1 MERKQRKQGSP
12 SLRNERKIINAKSK
26 QGKESKGLPEMPSFS
41 IGLTPSDDD
50 KRNKNDSLSDSDQ
63 KNDRR
68 RGKQKNQKKNEQTKE
83 TKTIASTSRGRTKR
97 ANMATQDSDEASS
110 GEENVKQVMEKK
122 DPDAD
127 ARLRHKMSVP
137 KVYELMQSI
146 NAKKRKKEII
156 GQLKE
161 CGFGG
166 IMHIC
171 DWKRIHTFFVD
182 WVVKRFEHENMWIRL
197 SDTEVL
203 MLKEDDVHRVYEL
216 PRAGKKINT
225 DLCSEGAIKRLRKE
239 LGFIGDYSPI
249 AKVAELENSL
259 KTIENPKTWV
269 KGAIC
274 YIIHNILCP
283 TNRGNVSL
291 QYADILEDPAR
302 VSSYNW
308 CSHVLHYMKK
318 GLQSPDVLNPLADF
332 HFLMINY
339 MEKMGKRSPFLTG
352 EYNRP
357 SLRGW
362 NVKLA
367 NQELQKI
374 HDIMGLENGLTAG
387 VTRLDNG
394 LPSELPRLNRT
405 VGSPI
410 VLCFD
415 ADTCPLSKAEM
426 YLDHC
431 RSCINIYT
439 KTAETLQRRI
449 TDANAGTSG
458 KDSPIEKEGE
468 NERNKS
474 KEAGRLNDDDED
486 VKKRTQAKERL
497 STENDEEDDKSIDE
511 EDNDEEDQTTPNLI
525 DDAVPAACNIIDD
538 SVKVTANEHDNY
550 EANDEDDEI
559 APKIIDDAV
568 MAACN
573 ITDHSVKLTPNAGL
587 TLTQET
593 IMKFPEY
600 FDQAEASNKNVSVS
614 QGAESATLD
623 SELIKDADV
632 PQVSVSQDT
641 ESATHATILNF
652 PQYFEEPNQCRA
664 LVLVP
669 NVLPGEKSKECDS
682 EIECDSDTAINATPI
697 KTLLP
702 DEIIDIDNVT
712 PKKRKRHN
720 VLYSDRTYPERRRMV
735 KKSKY
740 LESPYD
746 DAVHESST
754 TELQKQLSSYAW
766 SPELDQYEDMYCS
779 NNKDH
784 AYSLRRDALWTLQ
797 KDEWVS
803 CLVINSWVNCLN
815 WDQQGSMTKLV
826 TPLLNYFDQEK
837 MPPVTRS
844 IACMRFLERLNKFN
858 YMQWKTIDPEK
869 LEYIMTPAMVG
880 NPGSHYVC
888 FVVNLKHHKFQFLN
902 SLSGVGEKLET
913 KDGEATSYKKLFN
926 VWVNEVEAF
935 VAELYKQRKMKMPY
949 EFITFTWDTPKV
961 PTQSDS
967 NNCGVFCMKFLAE
980 WGGGWKSLKG
990 WTKLKKHERVAKIM
1004 DLRID
1009 ICSEILSHPS
1019 NSIKDEV
1026 KKLAISYHEQLLQ
1039 KMPSGSVRNH

>member
-12 SLRNERKIINAKSK
+12 SLRNERKIINPKSK

-127 ARLRHKMSVP
+127 ARLRHKMS
-137 KVYELMQSI
+137 
-146 NAKKRKKEII
+146 
-156 GQLKE
+156 
-161 CGFGG
+161 
-166 IMHIC
+166 
-171 DWKRIHTFFVD
+171 
-182 WVVKRFEHENMWIRL
+182 
-197 SDTEVL
+197 
-203 MLKEDDVHRVYEL
+203 
-216 PRAGKKINT
+216 
-225 DLCSEGAIKRLRKE
+225 
-239 LGFIGDYSPI
+239 
-249 AKVAELENSL
+249 
-259 KTIENPKTWV
+259 
-269 KGAIC
+269 
-274 YIIHNILCP
+274 
-283 TNRGNVSL
+283 
-291 QYADILEDPAR
+291 
-302 VSSYNW
+302 
-308 CSHVLHYMKK
+308 
-318 GLQSPDVLNPLADF
+318 LQSPDVLNPLADF

-352 EYNRP
+352 KYNRP

-511 EDNDEEDQTTPNLI
+511 EDNDEEDQITPNLIDDAVPAACNIIDDSVKVTTNEHDNYEANDEEDQTTPNLI

-593 IMKFPEY
+593 IMKFREY

-641 ESATHATILNF
+641 ESAAHATILKF

-669 NVLPGEKSKECDS
+669 NVLHGEKSKECDS

-880 NPGSHYVC
+880 NPGSHY
-888 FVVNLKHHKFQFLN
+888 
-902 SLSGVGEKLET
+902 GTET
-913 KDGEATSYKKLFN
+913 I
-926 VWVNEVEAF
+926 
-935 VAELYKQRKMKMPY
+935 KQMP
-949 EFITFTWDTPKV
+949 
-961 PTQSDS
+961 
-967 NNCGVFCMKFLAE
+967 
-980 WGGGWKSLKG
+980 
-990 WTKLKKHERVAKIM
+990 H
-1004 DLRID
+1004 
-1009 ICSEILSHPS
+1009 
-1019 NSIKDEV
+1019 
-1026 KKLAISYHEQLLQ
+1026 YH
-1039 KMPSGSVRNH
+1039 

>member
-1 MERKQRKQGSP
+1 
-12 SLRNERKIINAKSK
+12 
-26 QGKESKGLPEMPSFS
+26 
-41 IGLTPSDDD
+41 
-50 KRNKNDSLSDSDQ
+50 
-63 KNDRR
+63 
-68 RGKQKNQKKNEQTKE
+68 
-83 TKTIASTSRGRTKR
+83 
-97 ANMATQDSDEASS
+97 
-110 GEENVKQVMEKK
+110 
-122 DPDAD
+122 
-127 ARLRHKMSVP
+127 
-137 KVYELMQSI
+137 
-146 NAKKRKKEII
+146 
-156 GQLKE
+156 
-161 CGFGG
+161 
-166 IMHIC
+166 
-171 DWKRIHTFFVD
+171 
-182 WVVKRFEHENMWIRL
+182 MWIRL

-352 EYNRP
+352 KYNRP

-511 EDNDEEDQTTPNLI
+511 EDNDEEDQITPNLI

-538 SVKVTANEHDNY
+538 SVK
-550 EANDEDDEI
+550 
-559 APKIIDDAV
+559 
-568 MAACN
+568 
-573 ITDHSVKLTPNAGL
+573 
-587 TLTQET
+587 
-593 IMKFPEY
+593 
-600 FDQAEASNKNVSVS
+600 AEASNKNVSVS

-641 ESATHATILNF
+641 ESAAHATILKF

-669 NVLPGEKSKECDS
+669 NVLHGEKSKECDS
-682 EIECDSDTAINATPI
+682 EIECDSDTAIKNNCHHMLGARNLISMKICTAPTTRI
-697 KTLLP
+697 MLILYEEMHYGP
-702 DEIIDIDNVT
+702 F
-712 PKKRKRHN
+712 KRMNGCH
-720 VLYSDRTYPERRRMV
+720 
-735 KKSKY
+735 
-740 LESPYD
+740 
-746 DAVHESST
+746 
-754 TELQKQLSSYAW
+754 AW
-766 SPELDQYEDMYCS
+766 S
-779 NNKDH
+779 
-784 AYSLRRDALWTLQ
+784 
-797 KDEWVS
+797 
-803 CLVINSWVNCLN
+803 
-815 WDQQGSMTKLV
+815 
-826 TPLLNYFDQEK
+826 
-837 MPPVTRS
+837 
-844 IACMRFLERLNKFN
+844 
-858 YMQWKTIDPEK
+858 
-869 LEYIMTPAMVG
+869 
-880 NPGSHYVC
+880 
-888 FVVNLKHHKFQFLN
+888 
-902 SLSGVGEKLET
+902 
-913 KDGEATSYKKLFN
+913 
-926 VWVNEVEAF
+926 
-935 VAELYKQRKMKMPY
+935 
-949 EFITFTWDTPKV
+949 
-961 PTQSDS
+961 
-967 NNCGVFCMKFLAE
+967 
-980 WGGGWKSLKG
+980 
-990 WTKLKKHERVAKIM
+990 
-1004 DLRID
+1004 
-1009 ICSEILSHPS
+1009 
-1019 NSIKDEV
+1019 
-1026 KKLAISYHEQLLQ
+1026 
-1039 KMPSGSVRNH
+1039 

>member
-1 MERKQRKQGSP
+1 
-12 SLRNERKIINAKSK
+12 
-26 QGKESKGLPEMPSFS
+26 
-41 IGLTPSDDD
+41 
-50 KRNKNDSLSDSDQ
+50 
-63 KNDRR
+63 
-68 RGKQKNQKKNEQTKE
+68 
-83 TKTIASTSRGRTKR
+83 
-97 ANMATQDSDEASS
+97 
-110 GEENVKQVMEKK
+110 
-122 DPDAD
+122 
-127 ARLRHKMSVP
+127 
-137 KVYELMQSI
+137 
-146 NAKKRKKEII
+146 
-156 GQLKE
+156 
-161 CGFGG
+161 
-166 IMHIC
+166 MHIC

-239 LGFIGDYSPI
+239 LGLIGDYSPI

-352 EYNRP
+352 KYNRP

-511 EDNDEEDQTTPNLI
+511 EDNDEEDQITPNLIDDAVPAACNIIDDSVKVTTNEHDNYEANDEEDQTTPNLI

-573 ITDHSVKLTPNAGL
+573 ITDHSVKLTPNAGV

-641 ESATHATILNF
+641 ESAAHATILKF

-669 NVLPGEKSKECDS
+669 NVLHGEKSKECDS

-766 SPELDQYEDMYCS
+766 SPKLDQYEDMYCS

-826 TPLLNYFDQEK
+826 TPLLNY
-837 MPPVTRS
+837 
-844 IACMRFLERLNKFN
+844 
-858 YMQWKTIDPEK
+858 
-869 LEYIMTPAMVG
+869 
-880 NPGSHYVC
+880 VC
-888 FVVNLKHHKFQFLN
+888 
-902 SLSGVGEKLET
+902 
-913 KDGEATSYKKLFN
+913 
-926 VWVNEVEAF
+926 
-935 VAELYKQRKMKMPY
+935 
-949 EFITFTWDTPKV
+949 I
-961 PTQSDS
+961 
-967 NNCGVFCMKFLAE
+967 
-980 WGGGWKSLKG
+980 
-990 WTKLKKHERVAKIM
+990 KI
-1004 DLRID
+1004 
-1009 ICSEILSHPS
+1009 H
-1019 NSIKDEV
+1019 
-1026 KKLAISYHEQLLQ
+1026 
-1039 KMPSGSVRNH
+1039 

>member
-1 MERKQRKQGSP
+1 
-12 SLRNERKIINAKSK
+12 
-26 QGKESKGLPEMPSFS
+26 
-41 IGLTPSDDD
+41 
-50 KRNKNDSLSDSDQ
+50 
-63 KNDRR
+63 
-68 RGKQKNQKKNEQTKE
+68 
-83 TKTIASTSRGRTKR
+83 
-97 ANMATQDSDEASS
+97 
-110 GEENVKQVMEKK
+110 
-122 DPDAD
+122 
-127 ARLRHKMSVP
+127 
-137 KVYELMQSI
+137 
-146 NAKKRKKEII
+146 
-156 GQLKE
+156 
-161 CGFGG
+161 
-166 IMHIC
+166 
-171 DWKRIHTFFVD
+171 
-182 WVVKRFEHENMWIRL
+182 MWIRL

-352 EYNRP
+352 KYNRP

-415 ADTCPLSKAEM
+415 ADTCPLSKTEM

-511 EDNDEEDQTTPNLI
+511 EDNDEEDHITPNLIDDAVPAACNIIDDSVKVTTNEHDNYEANDEEDQTTPNLI

-573 ITDHSVKLTPNAGL
+573 ITDHS
-587 TLTQET
+587 
-593 IMKFPEY
+593 
-600 FDQAEASNKNVSVS
+600 AEASNKNVSVS

-641 ESATHATILNF
+641 ESAAHATILKF

-669 NVLPGEKSKECDS
+669 NVLHGEKSKECDS
-682 EIECDSDTAINATPI
+682 EIECDSDTAIKNNCHHMLGARNLISMKICTAPTTRI
-697 KTLLP
+697 MLILYEEMHYGP
-702 DEIIDIDNVT
+702 F
-712 PKKRKRHN
+712 KRMNGCH
-720 VLYSDRTYPERRRMV
+720 
-735 KKSKY
+735 
-740 LESPYD
+740 
-746 DAVHESST
+746 
-754 TELQKQLSSYAW
+754 AW
-766 SPELDQYEDMYCS
+766 S
-779 NNKDH
+779 
-784 AYSLRRDALWTLQ
+784 
-797 KDEWVS
+797 
-803 CLVINSWVNCLN
+803 
-815 WDQQGSMTKLV
+815 
-826 TPLLNYFDQEK
+826 
-837 MPPVTRS
+837 
-844 IACMRFLERLNKFN
+844 
-858 YMQWKTIDPEK
+858 
-869 LEYIMTPAMVG
+869 
-880 NPGSHYVC
+880 
-888 FVVNLKHHKFQFLN
+888 
-902 SLSGVGEKLET
+902 
-913 KDGEATSYKKLFN
+913 
-926 VWVNEVEAF
+926 
-935 VAELYKQRKMKMPY
+935 
-949 EFITFTWDTPKV
+949 
-961 PTQSDS
+961 
-967 NNCGVFCMKFLAE
+967 
-980 WGGGWKSLKG
+980 
-990 WTKLKKHERVAKIM
+990 
-1004 DLRID
+1004 
-1009 ICSEILSHPS
+1009 
-1019 NSIKDEV
+1019 
-1026 KKLAISYHEQLLQ
+1026 
-1039 KMPSGSVRNH
+1039 

>member
-1 MERKQRKQGSP
+1 
-12 SLRNERKIINAKSK
+12 
-26 QGKESKGLPEMPSFS
+26 
-41 IGLTPSDDD
+41 
-50 KRNKNDSLSDSDQ
+50 
-63 KNDRR
+63 
-68 RGKQKNQKKNEQTKE
+68 
-83 TKTIASTSRGRTKR
+83 
-97 ANMATQDSDEASS
+97 
-110 GEENVKQVMEKK
+110 
-122 DPDAD
+122 
-127 ARLRHKMSVP
+127 
-137 KVYELMQSI
+137 
-146 NAKKRKKEII
+146 
-156 GQLKE
+156 
-161 CGFGG
+161 
-166 IMHIC
+166 
-171 DWKRIHTFFVD
+171 
-182 WVVKRFEHENMWIRL
+182 MWIRL

-394 LPSELPRLNRT
+394 LPSELPRLNST

-682 EIECDSDTAINATPI
+682 EIECDSDTAIKNNCHHMLGARNLISMKICTAPTTRI
-697 KTLLP
+697 MLILYEEMHYGP
-702 DEIIDIDNVT
+702 F
-712 PKKRKRHN
+712 KRMNGCH
-720 VLYSDRTYPERRRMV
+720 
-735 KKSKY
+735 
-740 LESPYD
+740 
-746 DAVHESST
+746 
-754 TELQKQLSSYAW
+754 AW
-766 SPELDQYEDMYCS
+766 S
-779 NNKDH
+779 
-784 AYSLRRDALWTLQ
+784 
-797 KDEWVS
+797 
-803 CLVINSWVNCLN
+803 
-815 WDQQGSMTKLV
+815 
-826 TPLLNYFDQEK
+826 
-837 MPPVTRS
+837 
-844 IACMRFLERLNKFN
+844 
-858 YMQWKTIDPEK
+858 
-869 LEYIMTPAMVG
+869 
-880 NPGSHYVC
+880 
-888 FVVNLKHHKFQFLN
+888 
-902 SLSGVGEKLET
+902 
-913 KDGEATSYKKLFN
+913 
-926 VWVNEVEAF
+926 
-935 VAELYKQRKMKMPY
+935 
-949 EFITFTWDTPKV
+949 
-961 PTQSDS
+961 
-967 NNCGVFCMKFLAE
+967 
-980 WGGGWKSLKG
+980 
-990 WTKLKKHERVAKIM
+990 
-1004 DLRID
+1004 
-1009 ICSEILSHPS
+1009 
-1019 NSIKDEV
+1019 
-1026 KKLAISYHEQLLQ
+1026 
-1039 KMPSGSVRNH
+1039 